1 MIKFP
6 QIDSEK
12 VAFIVIALIS
22 IAGLIASTISD
33 ISNDNMKTA
42 IMTECLKNN
51 PLPVC
56 VELLKNGL

>member
-12 VAFIVIALIS
+12 VALIAIAS
-22 IAGLIASTISD
+22 MVIAGLIASTISD
-33 ISNDNMKTA
+33 ISNDNMRAA

-51 PLPVC
+51 PLPDC
-56 VELLKNGL
+56 VELLKSGL

>member
-12 VAFIVIALIS
+12 LAFIAIALMV

-33 ISNDNMKTA
+33 ISNDNMRTA

-51 PLPVC
+51 PLPDC
-56 VELLKNGL
+56 VELLKDGL